1 MISSIQGTLEAIGPD
16 WADVS
21 VGGVTFR
28 VNVPGSM
35 VDQLGP
41 RGSDVRM
48 FTHLQVREDSLTLFG
63 FITEEARLAFETL
76 VGVNG
81 VGPRLA
87 LAVLSR
93 FAPDSL
99 AVAVDSGDTDALSS
113 VPGVGK
119 KTASRILLE
128 LRGKLGLDWAGAAS
142 PERSELVDALTA
154 LGYTTSEAQTA
165 ASSVPSGDS
174 LSLEDKLRIALQR
187 MGGG

>member
-16 WADVS
+16 WVDVS
-21 VGGVTFR
+21 VGGVTLR

-41 RGSDVRM
+41 RGSGVRM

-63 FITEEARLAFETL
+63 FVTEEARLTFETL
-76 VGVNG
+76 LGING

-99 AVAVDSGDTDALSS
+99 AAAVDSEDTDALSS

-128 LRGKLGLDWAGAAS
+128 LRGKLSLDWAGAAS
-142 PERSELVDALTA
+142 PERRELVDALTA

-165 ASSVPSGDS
+165 ASSVPSEDS
-174 LSLEDKLRIALQR
+174 MSLEDRLRMALQR
-187 MGGG
+187 MGAG